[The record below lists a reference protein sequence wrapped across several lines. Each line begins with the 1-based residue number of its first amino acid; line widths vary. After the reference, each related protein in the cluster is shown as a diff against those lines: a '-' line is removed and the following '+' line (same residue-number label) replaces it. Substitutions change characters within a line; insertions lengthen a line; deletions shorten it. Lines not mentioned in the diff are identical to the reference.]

1 MDLTEIVVAI
11 IGFAGV
17 LAAAVI
23 TVVAS
28 NKRLEK
34 KFEKIAE
41 HDKEQ
46 YLAILRLT
54 IMADEIPVSERI
66 VAGDKYIKLGGNG
79 DVKAYY
85 EQFLKEHLKQQE
97 EEQKI

>member
-1 MDLTEIVVAI
+1 MGLTEIIVAL

-17 LAAAVI
+17 VAAAVI
-23 TVVAS
+23 SVVAS

-34 KFEKIAE
+34 KVDRNAE

-54 IMADEIPVSERI
+54 VTAEHMPISERI
-66 VAGDKYIKLGGNG
+66 IAGKKYIDNGGNG
-79 DVKAYY
+79 DVKKYY
-85 EQFLKEHLKQQE
+85 QELLEEHTK
-97 EEQKI
+97 

>member
-1 MDLTEIVVAI
+1 MTEIIVAI

-17 LAAAVI
+17 VAAAVI
-23 TVVAS
+23 AVVAS

-34 KFEKIAE
+34 KFDKIAE

-54 IMADEIPVSERI
+54 ITADHVPVSERI
-66 VAGDKYIKLGGNG
+66 IAGEKYIKLGGNG

-85 EQFLKEHLKQQE
+85 KQFLKEHLKEQE
-97 EEQKI
+97 EE

>member
-1 MDLTEIVVAI
+1 MGLTEIIVAL

-17 LAAAVI
+17 VAAASI
-23 TVVAS
+23 SVVAS

-34 KFEKIAE
+34 KVDKNAE

-54 IMADEIPVSERI
+54 VTAEHMPISERI
-66 VAGDKYIKLGGNG
+66 IAGKKYIDNGGNG
-79 DVKAYY
+79 DVKKYY
-85 EQFLKEHLKQQE
+85 QELLEEHTK
-97 EEQKI
+97 

>member
-1 MDLTEIVVAI
+1 MTEIIVAI

-17 LAAAVI
+17 VAAAVI
-23 TVVAS
+23 AVVAS

-34 KFEKIAE
+34 KFDKIAE

-54 IMADEIPVSERI
+54 ITADHVPVSERI
-66 VAGDKYIKLGGNG
+66 IAGDKYIKLGGNG

-85 EQFLKEHLKQQE
+85 EQFLKDHIKQE
-97 EEQKI
+97 EE

>member
-1 MDLTEIVVAI
+1 MDLTEIIVAI
-11 IGFAGV
+11 ISFAGV

-34 KFEKIAE
+34 KFERIAE

-54 IMADEIPVSERI
+54 IMADHIPVSERI

-85 EQFLKEHLKQQE
+85 EQFLKENLKQHE
-97 EEQKI
+97 EE

>member
-1 MDLTEIVVAI
+1 MTEIIVAI

-17 LAAAVI
+17 VAAAVI
-23 TVVAS
+23 AVVAS

-34 KFEKIAE
+34 KFDKIAE

-54 IMADEIPVSERI
+54 ITADHVPVSERI
-66 VAGDKYIKLGGNG
+66 IAGDKYIKRGGNG

-85 EQFLKEHLKQQE
+85 EQFLKDHLKQQE
-97 EEQKI
+97 EE

>member
-1 MDLTEIVVAI
+1 MDLTEIIVAI

-17 LAAAVI
+17 VAAAVI

-34 KFEKIAE
+34 KFDKIAE

-85 EQFLKEHLKQQE
+85 EQFLKDNLKHQE
-97 EEQKI
+97 EE

>member
-1 MDLTEIVVAI
+1 MTEIIVAI

-17 LAAAVI
+17 VAAAVI
-23 TVVAS
+23 AVVAS

-34 KFEKIAE
+34 KFDKIAE

-54 IMADEIPVSERI
+54 ITADHVPVSERI
-66 VAGDKYIKLGGNG
+66 IAGDKYIKLGGNG

-85 EQFLKEHLKQQE
+85 EQFLKDHLKQQE
-97 EEQKI
+97 EE

>member
-1 MDLTEIVVAI
+1 MDLTEIIVAI

-34 KFEKIAE
+34 KFDKIAE

-85 EQFLKEHLKQQE
+85 EQFLKDNLKHQE
-97 EEQKI
+97 EE

>member
-1 MDLTEIVVAI
+1 MGLTEIVVAL

-17 LAAAVI
+17 VAAAVI
-23 TVVAS
+23 SVAAS

-46 YLAILRLT
+46 FLAILRLT
-54 IMADEIPVSERI
+54 VTAENMPISERI
-66 VAGDKYIKLGGNG
+66 IAGKKYIDNGGNG
-79 DVKAYY
+79 DVKQYY
-85 EQFLKEHLKQQE
+85 QELLKEHTK
-97 EEQKI
+97 

>member
-1 MDLTEIVVAI
+1 MTEIIVAI

-17 LAAAVI
+17 VAAAVI
-23 TVVAS
+23 AVVAS

-34 KFEKIAE
+34 KFDKIAE

-54 IMADEIPVSERI
+54 ITADHVPVSERI
-66 VAGDKYIKLGGNG
+66 IAGDKYIKLGGNG

-85 EQFLKEHLKQQE
+85 EKFLKDHLKQQE
-97 EEQKI
+97 EE

>member
-1 MDLTEIVVAI
+1 MGLTEIVVAL
-11 IGFAGV
+11 IGFAGIV
-17 LAAAVI
+17 AAAVI
-23 TVVAS
+23 SVAAS

-85 EQFLKEHLKQQE
+85 EQFLKEHIKKE
-97 EEQKI
+97 EE

>member
-1 MDLTEIVVAI
+1 MGLTEIVVAL
-11 IGFAGV
+11 IGFAGIV
-17 LAAAVI
+17 AAAVI
-23 TVVAS
+23 SVVAS

-34 KFEKIAE
+34 KFERIAE

-54 IMADEIPVSERI
+54 IMAEHIPVSERI

-85 EQFLKEHLKQQE
+85 EQFLKENIKQHE
-97 EEQKI
+97 EE

>member
-54 IMADEIPVSERI
+54 IMADQIPVSERI

-85 EQFLKEHLKQQE
+85 EQFLKENLKQQE
-97 EEQKI
+97 EEQIL

>member
-1 MDLTEIVVAI
+1 MIEITVAL
-11 IGFAGV
+11 IGLAGV
-17 LAAAVI
+17 IAAAVI
-23 TVVAS
+23 ANVAS

-34 KFEKIAE
+34 KFDKIAE

-54 IMADEIPVSERI
+54 ITADHVPVSERI
-66 VAGDKYIKLGGNG
+66 IAGDKYIKLGGNG

-85 EQFLKEHLKQQE
+85 EQFLKDHLKQQE
-97 EEQKI
+97 EE

>member
-1 MDLTEIVVAI
+1 MGLTEIIVAI

-17 LAAAVI
+17 VAAASI
-23 TVVAS
+23 SVVAS

-34 KFEKIAE
+34 KVDKNAE

-54 IMADEIPVSERI
+54 VTAEHMPISERI
-66 VAGDKYIKLGGNG
+66 IAGKKYIDNGGNG
-79 DVKAYY
+79 DVKKYY
-85 EQFLKEHLKQQE
+85 QELLEEHTK
-97 EEQKI
+97 

>member
-1 MDLTEIVVAI
+1 MGLTEIVVAL

-17 LAAAVI
+17 VAAASI
-23 TVVAS
+23 SVVAS

-34 KFEKIAE
+34 KVDKNAE

-54 IMADEIPVSERI
+54 ITADHVPVSERI
-66 VAGDKYIKLGGNG
+66 IAGDKYIKLGGNG

-85 EQFLKEHLKQQE
+85 EQFLKENLKQQE
-97 EEQKI
+97 EE

>member
-1 MDLTEIVVAI
+1 MTEIIVAI

-17 LAAAVI
+17 VAAAVI
-23 TVVAS
+23 AVVAS

-34 KFEKIAE
+34 KFDKIAE
-41 HDKEQ
+41 HDQEQ

-54 IMADEIPVSERI
+54 ITADHVPVSERI
-66 VAGDKYIKLGGNG
+66 IAGDKYIKLGGNG

-85 EQFLKEHLKQQE
+85 EQFLKDHLKQQE
-97 EEQKI
+97 EE